1 VTVWINPIAEEAD
14 SSVESNGRIVN
25 TYSRTY
31 QYKTNSMTRPTEAD
45 IIADIGIV
53 PGSPYDNDPNATA
66 SKVRIGPGPEMT
78 RPPYLCYHVQITWAT
93 NAPLPA
99 ENSTDPTT
107 RRILWSI
114 RPSSQSTYIIKDRL
128 GKLIVNSVG
137 QPFDGG
143 IPVDVRYGMAIAK
156 RSIADADF
164 DKSSVVG
171 LSGRINDRPYLGG
184 AAGTVQVDIDAEQ
197 RYEGAF
203 AFWDV
208 TYTFN
213 YRPDGWQPKPANV
226 GFFWKVPFTG
236 KLEVITVAD
245 LNDASTSTDKVQEPE
260 PLYDDAAEA
269 SDPLKVSGT
278 VVPYSDRPD
287 GCSFVTVD
295 FYEEYDF
302 SLFGLG
308 V

>member
-1 VTVWINPIAEEAD
+1 MTVWINPIAEEAD
-14 SSVESNGRIVN
+14 SAVESNGRIVN

-31 QYKTNSMTRPTEAD
+31 QYKTNSLTRPTEAD

-66 SKVRIGPGPEMT
+66 SRVHIGPGPEMT

-107 RRILWSI
+107 RRILWSL
-114 RPSSQSTYIIKDRL
+114 RPNIQSTYVIKDRL
-128 GKLIVNSVG
+128 NKLIVNSIG

-143 IPVDVRYGMAIAK
+143 IPVDVRFGAAICRK
-156 RSIADADF
+156 CIADSEF
-164 DKSSVVG
+164 DKSTVLG
-171 LSGRINDRPYLGG
+171 LSGRVNRYPYLGG
-184 AAGTVQVDIDAEQ
+184 ARGTVQVDIEAEQ

-208 TYTFN
+208 TYTFQ
-213 YRPDGWQPKPANV
+213 YRKDGHQPKPVNA
-226 GFFWKVPFTG
+226 GFFKKITG
-236 KLEVITVAD
+236 GYLKRIVVAD
-245 LNDASTSTDKVQEPE
+245 LQTGSTDATPVQEPE
-260 PLYDDAAEA
+260 PLYNAASEA
-269 SDPLKVSGT
+269 ADSNKKNGM

-287 GCSFVTVD
+287 GCKFVDVD
-295 FYEEYDF
+295 YYEEYDF